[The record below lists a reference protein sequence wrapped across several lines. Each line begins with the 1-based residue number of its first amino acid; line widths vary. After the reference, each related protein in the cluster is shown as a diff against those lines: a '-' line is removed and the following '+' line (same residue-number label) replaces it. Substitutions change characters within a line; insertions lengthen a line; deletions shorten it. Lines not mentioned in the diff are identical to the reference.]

1 MKWQSL
7 PKSQGKPKVCQKIL
21 DNARENAIK
30 MLALAADHLEQS
42 KSFFNFFKSVHDLVF
57 FLQKKA
63 TTELEK
69 KKKTLTKV
77 NPGFK
82 AMTDGPSVTTD
93 LMI

>member
-1 MKWQSL
+1 
-7 PKSQGKPKVCQKIL
+7 
-21 DNARENAIK
+21 

-69 KKKTLTKV
+69 KKKNV
-77 NPGFK
+77 NKSQPR
-82 AMTDGPSVTTD
+82 
-93 LMI
+93 I